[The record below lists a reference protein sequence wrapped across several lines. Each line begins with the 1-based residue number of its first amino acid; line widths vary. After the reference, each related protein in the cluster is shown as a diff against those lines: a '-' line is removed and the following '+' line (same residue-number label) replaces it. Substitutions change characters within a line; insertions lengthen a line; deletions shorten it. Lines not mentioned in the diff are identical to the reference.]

1 MMFSKGTLNMEK
13 WYGQEM
19 TEQASLLGKDPFAV
33 FSAYHLVDV
42 QI

>member
-1 MMFSKGTLNMEK
+1 MEK

-19 TEQASLLGKDPFAV
+19 TEQASLLGKDLFALC
-33 FSAYHLVDV
+33 STYHLARV